1 MPLYVPNGI
10 FKDEVVDPDQISEE
24 WLDAKRIVD
33 NTTSWQFVN
42 DRIKYDEVAADG
54 AGVRVMQKQRGG
66 YICAGLGE
74 NRDGLYIRE
83 YGKGVGGSIPWLIP
97 YLKGYQEVWD
107 GSMALEW
114 TSSAPELVL
123 IGYSMW
129 TYRLSSQDE
138 NQANEFSDGEWIDS
152 NWFGTKTM
160 IRTQLGLKLDGTVI
174 EGSGPGT
181 NVATN
186 NPESVISAGSQEKGI
201 VTSSQSVHL
210 LRAGTHRLTPVAGQ
224 GPSQRPRGQND
235 GNFRK
240 ANTMSYYD
248 NNGTQHALGGD
259 PAEEN
264 TGVAVV
270 NCRVHAIRFP
280 RGKLLGT

>member
-83 YGKGVGGSIPWLIP
+83 YGKGVEGSIPWLIP

-123 IGYSMW
+123 K
-129 TYRLSSQDE
+129 
-138 NQANEFSDGEWIDS
+138 FSC
-152 NWFGTKTM
+152 
-160 IRTQLGLKLDGTVI
+160 
-174 EGSGPGT
+174 
-181 NVATN
+181 
-186 NPESVISAGSQEKGI
+186 NPTI
-201 VTSSQSVHL
+201 L
-210 LRAGTHRLTPVAGQ
+210 
-224 GPSQRPRGQND
+224 
-235 GNFRK
+235 
-240 ANTMSYYD
+240 
-248 NNGTQHALGGD
+248 
-259 PAEEN
+259 
-264 TGVAVV
+264 
-270 NCRVHAIRFP
+270 
-280 RGKLLGT
+280 